1 MCPFPGRLS
10 AALLEWKGFQDDFK
24 GHRLLASGGIVFAAS
39 EFVFAG
45 YSGGP
50 FSNRAFNLRLRAAWR
65 AIGVGQI
72 TAHRL
77 HHSAAT
83 ILLTDVGK
91 DLREIQESATRT
103 SAPRCAIPTSVMSK
117 PARQRRRLAGL
128 WSEKVGKRN
137 ATVVY
142 ANVYEGRVGDQKR
155 GAEDRKPQLKAE
167 PGYQCMVVH
176 GRS

>member
-1 MCPFPGRLS
+1 
-10 AALLEWKGFQDDFK
+10 
-24 GHRLLASGGIVFAAS
+24 
-39 EFVFAG
+39 
-45 YSGGP
+45 
-50 FSNRAFNLRLRAAWR
+50 
-65 AIGVGQI
+65 
-72 TAHRL
+72 
-77 HHSAAT
+77 
-83 ILLTDVGK
+83 
-91 DLREIQESATRT
+91 
-103 SAPRCAIPTSVMSK
+103 MSK

-128 WSEKVGKRN
+128 WSEEVGKRN